1 VPVRENEVTVAV
13 GLVPFPRIEH
23 LIDDY
28 GAPLPKTLEL
38 LLRRPLIERRTER
51 SKVRGWFSL
60 WIWILSPLT
69 SKLMLAA
76 NSTPGPKRHLIPID
90 LVSTRVERFGD
101 SYICV
106 SASAWVVGSKVTASG
121 WPPTQIEAPS
131 SSAVMI
137 TAA

>member
-13 GLVPFPRIEH
+13 GLEH

-28 GAPLPKTLEL
+28 GAPLPKHLEL

-51 SKVRGWFSL
+51 SKARGWFSL

-76 NSTPGPKRHLIPID
+76 NSTLRVPSGISYRSTSSPLELSALVTVIYVFRRLRGWWAPKLRRLDGHRL
-90 LVSTRVERFGD
+90 
-101 SYICV
+101 
-106 SASAWVVGSKVTASG
+106 K
-121 WPPTQIEAPS
+121 
-131 SSAVMI
+131 
-137 TAA
+137 